1 MSGFPLL
8 PVGMA
13 ALNPECR
20 YFFVG
25 STSSSFAMIFCAKYV
40 CALAFSSG
48 YFSHS
53 FSERLH
59 LFVGKHSLYCTILMA
74 CKYKF
79 VER

>member
-25 STSSSFAMIFCAKYV
+25 SISSSFAIIFCAKYV
-40 CALAFSSG
+40 RALALSSG
-48 YFSHS
+48 FSHS

-59 LFVGKHSLYCTILMA
+59 LFVGKHSPYCTILMA
-74 CKYKF
+74 CKYKL